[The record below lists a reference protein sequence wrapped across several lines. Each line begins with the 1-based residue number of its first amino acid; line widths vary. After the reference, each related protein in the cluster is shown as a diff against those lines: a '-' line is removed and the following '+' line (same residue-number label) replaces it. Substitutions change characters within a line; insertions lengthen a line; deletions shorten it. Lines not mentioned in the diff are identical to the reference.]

1 VAKLYPEHLPESIL
15 TDPKRNAEKKVFEAL
30 SGLESSFI
38 VFYSVAWQA
47 RKDGYT
53 RDGEADF
60 VIAHPDYGVLV
71 LEVKGGGVAYDAT
84 TGQWITT
91 DRYGESFVIDP
102 VEQARK
108 SHYTLLDKLKDL
120 PEWDSSRFLTI
131 GHAVC
136 FPDVVI
142 GNKPLRL
149 DLPREIV
156 VDYDD
161 LQKIDET
168 ISRIFEYW
176 ADKSKRAALGRD
188 RLAIVEFLLAK
199 SFKMTTPLGVEL
211 DREDKRL
218 IELTERQFILL
229 NFLASRR
236 RALIAGCAGSG
247 KTMLAIE
254 KAHQLHEQ
262 GFNVLLTCFNTA
274 LADDLAQRLPDISV
288 LHFHGLCKELANKA
302 GFAIQSSKSEQEYN
316 EIVLPDMLMKAVD
329 GTGPMFDAII
339 VDEGQDFK
347 ETY

>member
-136 FPDVVI
+136 FPDVTS
-142 GNKPLRL
+142 L
-149 DLPREIV
+149 
-156 VDYDD
+156 
-161 LQKIDET
+161 
-168 ISRIFEYW
+168 
-176 ADKSKRAALGRD
+176 
-188 RLAIVEFLLAK
+188 
-199 SFKMTTPLGVEL
+199 
-211 DREDKRL
+211 
-218 IELTERQFILL
+218 
-229 NFLASRR
+229 
-236 RALIAGCAGSG
+236 
-247 KTMLAIE
+247 
-254 KAHQLHEQ
+254 
-262 GFNVLLTCFNTA
+262 
-274 LADDLAQRLPDISV
+274 
-288 LHFHGLCKELANKA
+288 
-302 GFAIQSSKSEQEYN
+302 
-316 EIVLPDMLMKAVD
+316 
-329 GTGPMFDAII
+329 
-339 VDEGQDFK
+339 
-347 ETY
+347 